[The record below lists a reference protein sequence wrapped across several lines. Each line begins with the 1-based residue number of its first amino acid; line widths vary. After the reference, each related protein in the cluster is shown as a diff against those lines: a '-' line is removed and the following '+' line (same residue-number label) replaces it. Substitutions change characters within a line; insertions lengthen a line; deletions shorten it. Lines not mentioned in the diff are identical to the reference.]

1 MMLCC
6 ALWPLQGPRVCW
18 SWLQK
23 VNKIVFF
30 RKVKPKILYFSWC
43 TQPAVS
49 LNFSIT
55 TACICVCDSHMLSH
69 CVFCDSCQMWDA
81 ERFPWTCLMQF
92 YDVCHVSKWF
102 VDPRQA
108 ESLPQSL
115 PALDLSL
122 FIRTQ
127 TDRAASQ
134 LVTVL
139 YLSWFRYKHRN
150 PQTCPTDLHVTEG
163 RCCIMSVNYDCPC
176 SLEQPCTRLMGFPN
190 ACISM
195 QERYS
200 CNSVNLRGCFLFD
213 RSPVLVSR
221 GNILSSWSLACK
233 YGLVIDLG
241 LQGYG
246 GGVPWAPRL
255 QDRWPFYFGCGPSFL
270 DKETDSDLCFYC
282 WSVCTFRDEVR

>member
-1 MMLCC
+1 MYTTSCQFKLQHHNRLHLC
-6 ALWPLQGPRVCW
+6 LWFTYAVTLCLLWLMPNVRCW
-18 SWLQK
+18 K
-23 VNKIVFF
+23 
-30 RKVKPKILYFSWC
+30 
-43 TQPAVS
+43 VS
-49 LNFSIT
+49 LDMPDAILWCLSRFKM
-55 TACICVCDSHMLSH
+55 ICGPPPG
-69 CVFCDSCQMWDA
+69 WI
-81 ERFPWTCLMQF
+81 
-92 YDVCHVSKWF
+92 
-102 VDPRQA
+102 
-108 ESLPQSL
+108 SLPQSL

-122 FIRTQ
+122 FIHTQ

-134 LVTVL
+134 LVTFL
-139 YLSWFRYKHRN
+139 YLSWFRYKHTN

-195 QERYS
+195 QELYS

-213 RSPVLVSR
+213 HSPVLVSR

-233 YGLVIDLG
+233 YGLVIGLG

-270 DKETDSDLCFYC
+270 DKETVSDLCFYC
-282 WSVCTFRDEVR
+282 WSVCTLRDEVR